1 MLRFR
6 RSIRIL
12 PGIRV
17 NLGKRGASLSIGAKG
32 AHVTIG
38 HGKVRETI
46 GLPGT
51 GVSFTH
57 TSHQAH
63 AKAAGPAQP
72 APVAEPPESEPL
84 PVGVAWR
91 GWLWIAIGVL
101 IFWGI
106 LMRLVR

>member
-63 AKAAGPAQP
+63 AKPPGPAHP
-72 APVAEPPESEPL
+72 SILVEPIPDEPL
-84 PVGVAWR
+84 PKGNAAR
-91 GWLWIAIGVL
+91 GWAWILIAVL
-101 IFWGI
+101 IVGA
-106 LMRLVR
+106 LVVKAMR